1 MFINTFHECQI
12 NLWTDSNSMER
23 LEGEKLFQVRDITRR
38 VVRAVQHISRISMP
52 YLSRISMPYLSR
64 ISMLYLNIFR
74 LEFMNSEIIKNESF
88 VAASDL
94 MRYEVNISNK

>member
-38 VVRAVQHISRISMP
+38 VVRAVQHIFRISMP
-52 YLSRISMPYLSR
+52 YQSR

>member
-1 MFINTFHECQI
+1 
-12 NLWTDSNSMER
+12 MER

-38 VVRAVQHISRISMP
+38 VVRAVQHI
-52 YLSRISMPYLSR
+52 SRISMPYLSR

>member
-23 LEGEKLFQVRDITRR
+23 LKGEKLFQARDITRR
-38 VVRAVQHISRISMP
+38 VVRAVQHIF
-52 YLSRISMPYLSR
+52 RISMPYLSR

-74 LEFMNSEIIKNESF
+74 LEFINSEIIKNESF

>member
-23 LEGEKLFQVRDITRR
+23 LKGEKLFQVRDITRR
-38 VVRAVQHISRISMP
+38 AVRAVQHISS
-52 YLSRISMPYLSR
+52 ISMPYLSR

>member
-23 LEGEKLFQVRDITRR
+23 LKGEKLFQVRDITRR
-38 VVRAVQHISRISMP
+38 VVRAVQHI
-52 YLSRISMPYLSR
+52 SRISMPYLSR

>member
-1 MFINTFHECQI
+1 M
-12 NLWTDSNSMER
+12 
-23 LEGEKLFQVRDITRR
+23 R
-38 VVRAVQHISRISMP
+38 VAVQHI
-52 YLSRISMPYLSR
+52 SRISMPYLSR

>member
-52 YLSRISMPYLSR
+52 YLSRISM
-64 ISMLYLNIFR
+64 LYLNIFR

>member
-1 MFINTFHECQI
+1 
-12 NLWTDSNSMER
+12 MER
-23 LEGEKLFQVRDITRR
+23 LKGEKLFQVRDITRR

-52 YLSRISMPYLSR
+52 YLFR

-94 MRYEVNISNK
+94 MRYEVTLSNK